1 MSMPA
6 AAGQLKFH
14 VLQGEMSCWF
24 SFGDAAATQS
34 RCLECLELGAHR
46 DEISACSRRSFDLYA
61 VGLLVMP

>member
-34 RCLECLELGAHR
+34 RCLECLELGAH
-46 DEISACSRRSFDLYA
+46 
-61 VGLLVMP
+61 